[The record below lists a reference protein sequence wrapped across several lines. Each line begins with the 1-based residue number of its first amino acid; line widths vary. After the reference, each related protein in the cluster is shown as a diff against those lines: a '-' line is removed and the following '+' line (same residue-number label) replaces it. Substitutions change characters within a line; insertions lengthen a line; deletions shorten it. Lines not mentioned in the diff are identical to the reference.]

1 MGLRKDS
8 GNRKDGP
15 KVRAKQQKLTLR
27 NLDRS
32 FILGIFVKYS
42 SVVSV
47 CVFEVGLSLT
57 GVMKACSRQ
66 NLESFGQ
73 KGFNPEVSWGENEV
87 LAHDCIQA
95 TQKEMSVPR
104 GAQA

>member
-73 KGFNPEVSWGENEV
+73 KGFNPEVS
-87 LAHDCIQA
+87 
-95 TQKEMSVPR
+95 
-104 GAQA
+104 

>member
-73 KGFNPEVSWGENEV
+73 KVFNPEVS
-87 LAHDCIQA
+87 
-95 TQKEMSVPR
+95 
-104 GAQA
+104 